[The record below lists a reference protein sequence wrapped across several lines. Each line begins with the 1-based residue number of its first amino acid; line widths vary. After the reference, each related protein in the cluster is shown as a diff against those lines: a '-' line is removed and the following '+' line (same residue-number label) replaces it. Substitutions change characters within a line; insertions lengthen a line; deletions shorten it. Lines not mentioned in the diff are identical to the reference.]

1 MSGGFFDYQERR
13 IEDIAD
19 SIEEVIRDNKKE
31 KSKEDLFPWNYDS
44 DGKVYD
50 YCKYY
55 YGYSD
60 ETVKLLKK
68 ALQKLREAAIYAKR
82 VDYLLSGD
90 DGEDTFKSRLE
101 KELEDLKNNSKKRRK
116 KL

>member
-1 MSGGFFDYQERR
+1 MSGGFFDYQECC
-13 IEDIAD
+13 IDDIAD

-55 YGYSD
+55 YGYSS

-68 ALQKLREAAIYAKR
+68 ALRKLREAAIYAKI

-90 DGEDTFKSRLE
+90 DGEDSFKERLE
-101 KELEDLKNNSKKRRK
+101 KELAELKKNGKR
-116 KL
+116 